1 MNNKEN
7 EIIDLNV
14 NESEL
19 IIADCNKSEDAKY
32 FPFQTQ
38 TQLDITPKNCPI
50 QKRFKKLGI
59 EFKTRKSLDNVVK
72 KLNDRLI
79 ALYSRQSEYAKKEI
93 QIIKNNLQFIEINKP
108 FLFQFAKTNL
118 DWKTYDFL
126 YKKNL
131 NILIRQ
137 PKLAHL
143 KKNKCLTKVAAV
155 YFYPN
160 QLETEIIDNQSN
172 GRPIMFQKK
181 RRSSSGKL
189 IIGNLKFFFVDIDN
203 ASSYEEVES
212 KITKF
217 GLRPDIIIQT
227 SENGFHLYWSF
238 ESVDLDS
245 HIEDKNRNQFDTNHI
260 LYELGLKSLIAEFN
274 SDTARSNASSLMR
287 MPNTWNIKQ
296 SKNRKFKTKYLE
308 NSRTLEEALKTPKY
322 KFAEIIEH
330 VSKYSNLQI
339 HEQAVKQIKLRQ
351 KTLLKNE
358 DCSNMTEEQIAA
370 TVVEAKKKAEFDFN
384 AGWDEAFISLCK
396 FFKVESNYFSSNDL
410 IILKHMWIYRLCKKL
425 NFPKSLR
432 KLLSGSGEKYSELK
446 FSIDKIALLPRKIKK
461 SRIKL
466 IEHIEQFQRAGRNRS
481 GTLNGYKVSEIF
493 LVACG
498 KRSTIQ
504 KNDWLNTTA
513 NTLYT
518 TENRNKP
525 IGYDCFIL
533 QKVLQFSKNESLAF
547 LMDKVNRSANQ
558 VDVSLRCTNDT
569 SDIEAWLS
577 YFYK

>member
-14 NESEL
+14 IESEL
-19 IIADCNKSEDAKY
+19 TITDCNKSEDAKY

-79 ALYSRQSEYAKKEI
+79 ALYPRQSVYAKKEV

-189 IIGNLKFFFVDIDN
+189 IIDNLKFFFVDIDN

-227 SENGFHLYWSF
+227 SEKGFHLYWSF
-238 ESVDLDS
+238 ESVGLGT
-245 HIEDKNRNQFDTNHI
+245 HTEDKNRNQFDTNHI

-274 SDTARSNASSLMR
+274 SDSARSNASSLMR
-287 MPNTWNIKQ
+287 MPNTWNIKE
-296 SKNRKFKTKYLE
+296 SKNRKFKTRYLE

-330 VSKYSNLQI
+330 ISKYSNLQI
-339 HEQAVKQIKLRQ
+339 HEQTREQINLRQ
-351 KTLLKNE
+351 KPSLKNE
-358 DCSNMTEEQIAA
+358 DNSPKTEEQIA
-370 TVVEAKKKAEFDFN
+370 TETQEIKKKVEFDFN
-384 AGWDEAFISLCK
+384 AGWDEALNSLCN
-396 FFKVESNYFSSNDL
+396 FFNINQSYFSQNDL
-410 IILKHMWIYRLCKKL
+410 IVLKHMWTYRLCKKL
-425 NFPKSLR
+425 NFPRSVR

-446 FSIDKIALLPRKIKK
+446 FSIDKISLLPKKINKP
-461 SRIKL
+461 RLKL
-466 IEHIEQFQRAGRNRS
+466 VELVEHYQRAGRS
-481 GTLNGYKVSEIF
+481 KTGILNGYKISELF
-493 LVACG
+493 LEACG
-498 KRSTIQ
+498 QKRSVI
-504 KNDWLNTTA
+504 KKDWLSIIA
-513 NTLYT
+513 DTLYT
-518 TENRNKP
+518 TKNRNKP

-533 QKVLQFSKNESLAF
+533 QKVLQFSKDESMAF
-547 LMDKVNRSANQ
+547 LIDKVNRSANQ
-558 VDVSLRCTNDT
+558 ADVSLCCTNDT
-569 SDIEAWLS
+569 SDIEAWLNC
-577 YFYK
+577 FYK